1 METQKVILP
10 FFYALFHT
18 GFSSEENSSPIVS
31 PQKESALHS
40 ELAFISSE
48 ESEKEYPYTHFL
60 YHTFT
65 KKFRNENQ
73 LTAFISFR
81 NSFYFQKNVLTLFL
95 FSQTVY
101 NIHNLLTDFISSFH
115 CRSF

>member
-10 FFYALFHT
+10 FFYALFHA
-18 GFSSEENSSPIVS
+18 GFSSEENSSPIGS

-40 ELAFISSE
+40 ELAPISSE
-48 ESEKEYPYTHFL
+48 KRNNPYTHFL

-73 LTAFISFR
+73 LTALFHSGIHFIFKR
-81 NSFYFQKNVLTLFL
+81 M
-95 FSQTVY
+95 
-101 NIHNLLTDFISSFH
+101 
-115 CRSF
+115 C